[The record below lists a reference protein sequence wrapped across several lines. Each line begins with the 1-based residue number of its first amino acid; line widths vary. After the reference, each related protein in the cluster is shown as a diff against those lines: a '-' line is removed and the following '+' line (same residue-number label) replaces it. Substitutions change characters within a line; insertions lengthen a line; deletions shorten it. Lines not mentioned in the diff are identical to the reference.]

1 MVYNG
6 LYRCSGCSV
15 TFSDPLAWRE
25 APAAGESTVET
36 EHVPTDFVLLAADT
50 TVRDSNPSGWGIIL
64 PRLGQPL
71 GFGYSD
77 EDLKGIHEAVARANK
92 SKAKGRR
99 G

>member
-1 MVYNG
+1 M
-6 LYRCSGCSV
+6 

-25 APAAGESTVET
+25 APAAGDSTVDPT
-36 EHVPTDFVLLAADT
+36 LAPTDSVVPATNTPD
-50 TVRDSNPSGWGIIL
+50 RDSNPSGWGITL

-77 EDLKGIHEAVARANK
+77 EDLKGIHEAVAGANK